1 MSWDQKLF
9 HWHLKTRRFGREIVH
24 FDELDST
31 NRWLLQNQGHFAT
44 TGGVVVAD
52 HQTAGRGRQDRA
64 WFDVS
69 GKSLLFSVLLKY
81 SSADP
86 NVLLL
91 GFLPALALGELLRE
105 KLADQ
110 HHVELKWPNDV
121 LLNGKKMSGVLG
133 QTGAGGT
140 TWPIVLGMGVN
151 VAGKAEEFPPELQL
165 RAASIATETGTLFAR
180 EVVLAELLNRME
192 PMYDDILEGET
203 DSVRE
208 RWLALGPALGT
219 RLTRREKDTFISGS
233 FAGLG
238 KRGQLLLRIDHGVT
252 EEFVSGDIDY

>member
-1 MSWDQKLF
+1 MSWDHKLF
-9 HWHLKTRRFGREIVH
+9 HRHLKTRRFGREIVH
-24 FDELDST
+24 FAELDST
-31 NRWLLQNQGHFAT
+31 NRWLLQNQGQFAT

-64 WFDVS
+64 WFDVL
-69 GKSLLFSVLLKY
+69 GKSLLFSVLLKH

-91 GFLPALALGELLRE
+91 GFIPALALGELLRE
-105 KLADQ
+105 KFADQ

-121 LLNGKKMSGVLG
+121 LLNGKKISGVLG
-133 QTGAGGT
+133 QTGVGGT

-151 VAGKAEEFPPELQL
+151 VAGKREEFPPELQQG
-165 RAASIATETGTLFAR
+165 AGSITTETGTSFAR
-180 EVVLAELLNRME
+180 EVVLADLLNRME
-192 PMYDDILEGET
+192 PMHDDILEGET
-203 DSVRE
+203 DSLRE

-219 RLTRREKDTFISGS
+219 RLTRRETNAVISGN

-238 KRGQLLLRIDHGVT
+238 NRGQLLLRRDHGAI
-252 EEFVSGDIDY
+252 EEFVSGDIVY